1 MKEFSIFFITLLATT
16 IGASNANAQ
25 STGLLYIT
33 SYNDTADIGYI
44 CHGVPQ
50 NEISIGWAAV
60 NLIPSVPI
68 QIDSF
73 ISTGDTNAFQYL
85 GSTGLDTFTL
95 GQGVYY
101 SSSIY
106 YTPKRVGDDTLHITG
121 YYNGNLTSTAN
132 LIFHARNSPDL
143 AMYGYTVKS
152 VELGGGNS
160 IGSSQEMEEADTM
173 HDHIASYHVYRI
185 GDLPYEDGGVEDI
198 IGDVPVVLRSCGG
211 ATIDSIYE
219 SGDFSEFQFD
229 PFPTLPYTIQEDDPL
244 VLNYLFTP
252 QVVDEKGLRH
262 HYLIFHST
270 DGHYLT
276 WSFEYK
282 VYQVA
287 GVAGSGPNSESSL
300 NVYPNPASSQLQIVG
315 MSGSGA
321 QDIARLY
328 DLLGREVLNASLT
341 MQSGNTSETTL
352 DVSHLPEGTYFLR
365 SGSQSAHVEILR

>member
-1 MKEFSIFFITLLATT
+1 MKQFSIFFIVLFVTT
-16 IGASNANAQ
+16 IASSNATAQ

-60 NLIPSVPI
+60 NLIPSIPI

-73 ISTGDTNAFQYL
+73 VSTGDTNAFQYL

-95 GQGVYY
+95 GRGVYY

-106 YTPKRVGDDTLHITG
+106 YTPNRVGDDTLHITG

-132 LIFHARNSPDL
+132 LIFHARSSPDL
-143 AMYGYTVKS
+143 AMYGYTLKMVY
-152 VELGGGNS
+152 VGGGNS
-160 IGSSQEMEEADTM
+160 IGGTQEMEEADTM
-173 HDHIASYHVYRI
+173 HDNIVPDYVYRI
-185 GDLPYEDGGVEDI
+185 GDSPYKNGGVEDI
-198 IGDVPVVLRSCGG
+198 LGDVPVTLRSCGG

-229 PFPTLPYTIQEDDPL
+229 PFPTLPYTIKKDDPL

-276 WSFEYK
+276 WSFEYS
-282 VYQVA
+282 VYPVA

-300 NVYPNPASSQLQIVG
+300 TVYPNPASNELQIIG
-315 MSGSGA
+315 ASGSGA
-321 QDIARLY
+321 PGIMRLY
-328 DLLGREVLNASLT
+328 NLLGREVLSTSLT
-341 MQSGNTSETTL
+341 TPSGNTSETTL
-352 DVSHLPEGTYFLR
+352 DVSHLPQGTYFLR